1 MELQSQEIKSGKE
14 LSELSIKMSYRT
26 GRDNI
31 VDDFYIPCLEASTLY
46 RRAVGFFTSHGLS
59 VAARGVANLAFRK
72 GKMRLVASPRLE
84 PEDVEVLRL
93 AKDDPISVLGNI
105 VARDFSDIE
114 DKLINERLNALA
126 WLSATGML
134 EIKLAIPTDEN
145 GNFKTGIYHEKF
157 GIFSD
162 DSENHV
168 TFIGSSNETRGGLLE
183 NFESIKAFCSWKDPE
198 GRVQEDLE
206 YFEALWFQET
216 PNLKV
221 LEFTNI
227 ANELLEYFRDKNN
240 PPVEFDQIKEL
251 FPGSQRKEYYDFPDG
266 FELRKYQRDAIEKWI
281 EAKGIGIFSMA
292 TGSGKTLTALT
303 LVTKVSKKNKPL
315 VVIIVCP
322 FLNLCHQWEKE
333 LFKFGI
339 TPISCYDKSVNWAPK
354 LERGYQRLKAG
365 ITQVMTIITTNK
377 TYIGEIF
384 QAKLKSRV
392 FDGGLHHLLIADEVH
407 NLGSKK
413 GRKCLPDQIKM
424 RLGLSATPE
433 REIDPVGTEAVLNY
447 FGGVCFEYSMKQA
460 MADGYLSPYSYKVIL
475 VELTDVETEKYLD
488 LTLKLAKLFH
498 GNHDPEIEISSNIEN
513 LLIQRARIIAN
524 AENKLGALDEALR
537 ELTIPLR
544 KAIFYCGDGISKNE
558 IGLEKRQ
565 IEKVTHLLGDKH
577 KKSVR
582 TFTFLESPKEREDII
597 RELTNDDLD
606 GVVAIRCL
614 DEGIDLP
621 ELSMGFFLASS
632 SNPRQFIQRRG
643 RLLRKA
649 PGKEK
654 AIIYDFIVTPPDFGG
669 DIDDNAFNMEREF
682 FRRELKRIVEFCR
695 LAENGP
701 QEINNIKKIREKY
714 NLISV

>member
-1 MELQSQEIKSGKE
+1 MEYQSQDIKSGKE

-46 RRAVGFFTSHGLS
+46 RRAVGYFTSHGLS

-93 AKDDPISVLGNI
+93 ATDDPVSVLGKI
-105 VARDFSDIE
+105 VARDFSEIE

-134 EIKLAIPTDEN
+134 EIKLAIQTDEN

-162 DSENHV
+162 GSENHV

-183 NFESIKAFCSWKDPE
+183 NFENIKAFCSWKDQE
-198 GRVQEDLE
+198 GRVQEDIE

-221 LEFTNI
+221 VDFTNI
-227 ANELLEYFRDKNN
+227 ANELLEFYRDKNN
-240 PPVEFDQIKEL
+240 PPIEFDQIKDL
-251 FPGSQRKEYYDFPDG
+251 FPGNERKESYEFPDG
-266 FELRKYQRDAIEKWI
+266 FELRKYQDDAIEKWKK
-281 EAKGIGIFSMA
+281 AKGIGIFSMA

-303 LVTKVSKKNKPL
+303 LVTRVSKKYKPL

-333 LFKFGI
+333 LLKFGI
-339 TPISCYDKSVNWAPK
+339 TPISCFDKRVNWDSK
-354 LERGYQRLKAG
+354 LEREYQRLKAG
-365 ITQVMTIITTNK
+365 IIEILTIVTTNA
-377 TYIGEIF
+377 TYMGEIF

-392 FDGGLHHLLIADEVH
+392 TDGGLHHLLIADEVH

-413 GRKCLPDQIKM
+413 GIKCLPDQIKM

-433 REIDPVGTEAVLNY
+433 RENDHVGTEAVLDY

-460 MADGYLSPYSYKVIL
+460 LSDGILSPYHYNIIL
-475 VELTDVETEKYLD
+475 VELTDEEREKYKE
-488 LTLKLAKLFH
+488 LTLKIAKLFH
-498 GNHDPEIEISSNIEN
+498 GNYNPEQEISGNLEN
-513 LLIQRARIIAN
+513 LLIQRARLIAN
-524 AENKLGALDEALR
+524 AENKLGALNKVLR
-537 ELTIPLR
+537 DLKTPLR

-558 IGLEKRQ
+558 IGLEERQ
-565 IEKVTHLLGDKH
+565 IKKVTRLLGKEH

-582 TFTFLESPKEREDII
+582 TFTFLESSKEREDII
-597 RELTNDDLD
+597 RGLTNDDLD

-649 PGKEK
+649 PGKK
-654 AIIYDFIVTPPDFGG
+654 NAIIYDFIVTPPDFGG
-669 DIDDNAFNMEREF
+669 EIDDNAFNMEREL
-682 FRRELKRIVEFCR
+682 FRRELKRVAEFCR

-701 QEINNIKKIREKY
+701 QEINKIKEIRKKY